1 MKSIETNNE
10 ASRPENSR
18 PLTREGLGDLF
29 SRLVAFSLP
38 ITYFLVTVSFYLRTY
53 DSAQIKITFTQIG
66 CALVALFWG
75 LQLIFQKRWPFSKAD
90 LPVVAPFLA
99 VLGSGC
105 FSYAHSSFRN
115 GSLDEF
121 VRRVFYVLMALVV
134 IAEFRGLDRQRR
146 LFRWLLA
153 SFGITVLYGF
163 VQYFDGR
170 LFPPGAGGVGLDPFI
185 WRQAFGWR
193 VFSSFGNPNFYGNFL
208 VIVTP
213 VILAFYFKNG
223 GRPFRPFLLMA
234 VLVPVVVLTD
244 KWLLNQF
251 GGVTAATRPWVVIGL
266 SAGLAVVAVLIWWRS
281 ASAAASGLL
290 IFFAATFVNLYATET
305 KGAWVGFLGAMVAT
319 AILVGLFLVGRRA
332 RRVTVGLLVLTSVF
346 VLFGSAVVRRY
357 ALQRRQS
364 VDFRVFTWIS
374 TWDMI
379 RRQPWLGTG
388 IGSFKWSYP
397 AFRRPEII
405 LLEGRSNTE
414 TDHAEDEYLEIWY
427 DEGLLGFG
435 AFLWLIFA
443 VSSLG
448 LKNLTRLTAA
458 GPRAPPAEP
467 FEDRVYK
474 SIAYL
479 GAWWA
484 ALLHW
489 FMDVSVRFVSSGIFS
504 FLLPGLVVSLSRH
517 HDHPERQDAPASTDR
532 ALRWGIILFWAL
544 VFVHGVFAIPSIR
557 ARPLGHIVGLVVF
570 VGLMAGLAELLEW
583 RLVDA
588 SAAATERPRGPGG
601 APAAWQW
608 VCGGAA
614 VLLWGACYGVFR
626 NYFIADINH
635 NVGIFFSKQGMWTR
649 SSEFD
654 ARVSA
659 PDYPYEMRKEYEE
672 QGGALEHYETVCRLN
687 PNFPMARYFIG
698 NVYNDWGAGI
708 MDRAKELKGR
718 GDAGAAEVLHKRAAE
733 YLDKSLAAYD
743 AVKAFAPN
751 YVQTHHQVGLVYLK
765 KAEME
770 SLFGDKSKSNEYW
783 DKALQ
788 NFGLYK
794 NLDPVFPPNH
804 YRESYVHFMRGDYE
818 KAEKAYLNA
827 LTYNSDNVVG
837 RIYHDRNAETYSN
850 LGRLHYILLVN
861 QNPGVSWLPSN
872 SPEFKKAEG
881 YYLKAMEEARL
892 SGREDEVG
900 FEPTKSLAVLYS
912 RSKSGDQAKSLWL
925 KLRAWNPDD
934 PDVRRV
940 FTPPPS
946 S

>member
-1 MKSIETNNE
+1 MKSIETND
-10 ASRPENSR
+10 
-18 PLTREGLGDLF
+18 PLTTHHNDRPWTPEGLADLF

-38 ITYFLVTVSFYLRTY
+38 MTYFLVTVSFYLRTY
-53 DSAQIKITFTQIG
+53 DSAQIKITFAQIG
-66 CALVALFWG
+66 CALVTLFWV
-75 LQLIFQKRWPFSKAD
+75 LQLIFEKRWPFSKAD

-99 VLGSGC
+99 VLASGC
-105 FSYAHSSFRN
+105 LSYFQSSFKA

-121 VRRVFYVLMALVV
+121 IRRVFYVLMALVV

-185 WRQAFGWR
+185 WRQAFSWR

-213 VILAFYFKNG
+213 VILAFFFKNG
-223 GRPFRPFLLMA
+223 GRPFRPFLLLG

-251 GGVTAATRPWVVIGL
+251 GGVTAATRPWVVVGL
-266 SAGLAVVAVLIWWRS
+266 LAGLGVVGFLVWWRS

-319 AILVGLFLVGRRA
+319 AVLVGLFLVGQRA
-332 RRVTVGLLVLTSVF
+332 RRVTVGLLVLTSVLVF
-346 VLFGSAVVRRY
+346 FGSAVVRRY
-357 ALQRRQS
+357 AIQRRQS

-397 AFRRPEII
+397 AYRRPEII

-427 DEGLLGFG
+427 DEGLIGFG

-443 VSSLG
+443 VSVLG
-448 LKNLTRLTAA
+448 LKNLRRLTAA

-504 FLLPGLVVSLSRH
+504 FLLPGLVVSLCRH
-517 HDHPERQDAPASTDR
+517 HGHRERQDAPSPNDR
-532 ALRWGIILFWAL
+532 RLRWGLVLFWAL
-544 VFVHGVFAIPSIR
+544 VFSHGIMAIPSIR
-557 ARPLGHIVGLVVF
+557 ARPLGHLVGLVVS
-570 VGLMAGLAELLEW
+570 VVLMGGLAELLEW
-583 RLVDA
+583 RLVPG
-588 SAAATERPRGPGG
+588 SAPIPATAGG
-601 APAAWQW
+601 RRLSPAAWQW
-608 VCGGAA
+608 ACAGGA
-614 VLLWGACYGVFR
+614 VLLWGTAYGVFR

-654 ARVSA
+654 ARVAA
-659 PDYPYEMRKEYEE
+659 PDYPPEMRREYEE

-698 NVYNDWGAGI
+698 NVYNDWGAAV
-708 MDRAKELKGR
+708 MDRAKELKNR
-718 GDAGAAEVLHKRAAE
+718 GDAAAAETLHQRAAD
-733 YLDKSLAAYD
+733 YLDKALAAYG

-770 SLFGDKSKSNEYW
+770 SLFGGKTKADENW
-783 DKALQ
+783 DKALT
-788 NFGLYK
+788 NFGFYHR
-794 NLDPVFPPNH
+794 LDPVFPPNY

-818 KAEKAYLNA
+818 KAEMAYLGA
-827 LTYNSDNVVG
+827 LTYNSENAVG
-837 RIYHDRNAETYSN
+837 RVYHDRNAETYSN

-861 QNPGVSWLPSN
+861 QNPGVSWLPAN
-872 SPEFKKAEG
+872 SPEFKKAES
-881 YYLKAMEEARL
+881 YYLKAMDEARL

-925 KLRAWNPDD
+925 KLRAWNPED

-940 FTPPPS
+940 FSPPPAS
-946 S
+946 